1 MSKTHYTIGE
11 ITKAITGGNERA
23 ARKMIN
29 DAGMTPRLD
38 EYKIEPGELIP
49 RDVLIELLA
58 DNAGSRTGRKAA
70 ELLRQ

>member
-1 MSKTHYTIGE
+1 MVKKKYTIGE
-11 ITKAITGGNERA
+11 IATAITGGNERQ

-29 DAGMTPRLD
+29 DAGADPRLD
-38 EYKIEPGELIP
+38 EYKTDPGELVRREI
-49 RDVLIELLA
+49 LIDLLA